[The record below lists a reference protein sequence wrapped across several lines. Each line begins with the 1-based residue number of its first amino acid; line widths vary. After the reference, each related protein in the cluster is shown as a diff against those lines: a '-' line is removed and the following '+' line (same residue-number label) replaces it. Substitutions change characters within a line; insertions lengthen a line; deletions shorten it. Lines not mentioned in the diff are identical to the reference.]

1 MTDAPTLHTDRLIL
15 RPHRIADYPACR
27 ALWADAQVV
36 RHVGGM
42 PLDAQA
48 VWFRLLRY
56 AGMWSLLGYGM
67 WAIEDRTSGAFLGE
81 CGLLSAERGLPELE
95 GVPEAGWVLG
105 SRAWG
110 KGMAS
115 EAMEAVLRWADA
127 HVDAPSLRCIIAP
140 DHGASIRVAEKLGF
154 VALVDRML
162 GDTPMR
168 VFDRPRR
175 SPSASRAGGDRPRP

>member
-1 MTDAPTLHTDRLIL
+1 MTDAPTLHTNRLIL
-15 RPHRIADYPACR
+15 RPHGIADYAACR

-36 RHVGGM
+36 RYVGGV

-67 WAIEDRTSGAFLGE
+67 WVIEDRTTGAFLGE
-81 CGLLSAERGLPELE
+81 GGLLSAARGLPELE

-105 SRAWG
+105 PQAWG
-110 KGMAS
+110 RGVAS
-115 EAMEAVLRWADA
+115 EAMDAVVRWADA
-127 HVDAPSLRCIIAP
+127 HLDTPSLRCIIAP

-154 VALVDRML
+154 VALADRML
-162 GDTPMR
+162 GDTPTR
-168 VFDRPRR
+168 VFDRPRQ
-175 SPSASRAGGDRPRP
+175 SHSA